1 MQKVFLISLLITV
14 LFCATK
20 FVEMKYVDKEFKP
33 LKFIVRDAVIVM
45 TCSVISLYAG
55 FYLETTIM
63 NMYSVVTDQKIINTA
78 TTQIFTDDP
87 GF

>member
-14 LFCATK
+14 LFCLMKFLEMK
-20 FVEMKYVDKEFKP
+20 FVDKKFKP
-33 LKFIVRDAVIVM
+33 LKFLFRDVVIVM
-45 TCSVISLYAG
+45 ICSVVSLYVG
-55 FYLETTIM
+55 FYLETTVM

-78 TTQIFTDDP
+78 TTPIFTDDP